1 MSQRRR
7 PVLVLALGLGV
18 LLLLLQGGA
27 VASLRAASEAPNSLR
42 PQSPAQGSVSVCG
55 RVIAYSP
62 PIGIVAGSLT
72 VGLET
77 FLVNPGAS
85 ITGEALL
92 TPGNSVCING
102 TTNANG
108 RIVSLTVTLAP
119 ADTPSPT
126 SVLPTVELPLP
137 TLTLPLP
144 TLTLPPILDTPTPGP
159 TSTPGPG
166 VGTTINVCGIVNVYV
181 PASAIASGSLSIGG
195 QTLVLAPGTVL
206 DGAALLRQGTDVCVE
221 LTVGL
226 NGQVLSGRVT
236 PNVGATVGV
245 CGLVT
250 DFQAATSTT
259 PGSITIGGQT
269 FPIAAGASLDNQNLI
284 HVGSD
289 LCLNAQLNA
298 AGQISTGGVT
308 LNAGGSVNLCG
319 TVTAFQAA
327 TANAP
332 GSITIGGQ
340 TLPIAAGAVLAGQ
353 DNIRTGN
360 SYCLDGNLNAAGQVS
375 GGTVSANVTGGATV
389 SVCGVVAAF
398 QAATV
403 NTPGSI
409 TIGGQTFPI
418 AAGTTL
424 TGQEGI
430 TLGQNYC
437 LSGGLNAQGQL
448 QNGTIS
454 ASAGGN
460 VSLCGVV
467 TAYSPASANQAGSVT
482 IGGQT
487 IPIAVG
493 TTLVGNSLLTTGN
506 NVCLDGQ
513 LNANGQLSNGT
524 VTANASGGGSVQI
537 CGVLTAFQAATANA
551 PGSITV
557 GGQTFP
563 IAAGTSLTGQDLLRL
578 GSDVCL
584 SGALNANGQINNGT
598 VTANAVGSISM
609 CGTVTAFTPASAN
622 TPGSITIGGQTIPIA
637 TGVTLAGQDQVRVDN
652 TYCVS
657 ADLNAQGQIR
667 DGTITAQ
674 VGGGSSVNICGVVTA
689 FQAATANAAGSIT
702 IGGQTIVIA
711 PGTVLTGQDVVNTG
725 DNYCLQGGVDAS
737 GRITNGEI
745 TLNVTGRLCGVVDSI
760 TGSTITIDGRV
771 ITFAPNVDI
780 GPSAGVC
787 ASVCVEL
794 DTLGRAVRVSANV
807 EATVRGTVSAY
818 SPGQSITV
826 NGQTIPLAPN
836 ARVDGNIGVGS
847 QVTISLNGAG
857 QAVCVTGTPGGTG
870 TPGAAASATATA
882 TCSPRT
888 SGTPGPTPTRQP
900 GTTNICG
907 TVYDAVTR
915 QPIPGARVEAFSV
928 QGGSNFSM
936 TAGPDGYYCFY
947 NVPPGDYT
955 VVGTHPNYNPDSRT
969 VNAPPNTEV
978 TVNLFLQPRPN
989 TTATP
994 APTRTVTATPGA
1006 SGPNTGTLC
1015 VYVTDQNTGNLIVGA
1030 VVEVFDATGRV
1041 IGTGVT
1047 GEDGRVCIPNLPPGP
1062 VSVLARVPDCPGVL
1076 RCASRLISATV
1087 VGGQAVR
1094 VDAPLECRGAEYY
1107 LPHIETGAT
1116 WRPVRP

>member
-1 MSQRRR
+1 MLHMRR
-7 PVLVLALGLGV
+7 PLLVLGLSVGV
-18 LLLLLQGGA
+18 ILLLLQGGA
-27 VASLRAASEAPNSLR
+27 AGLRAAPLGPDR
-42 PQSPAQGSVSVCG
+42 WLPQAPAQGSVSVCG
-55 RVIAYSP
+55 RVASYTP
-62 PIGIVAGSLT
+62 PIGIVAGTLT
-72 VGLET
+72 IGLET
-77 FLVNPGAS
+77 FLINPGAS

-92 TPGNSVCING
+92 TPGNTVCING

-108 RIVSLTVTLAP
+108 RIVSLAVTLAP

-126 SVLPTVELPLP
+126 SPLPTVDVPLP

-159 TSTPGPG
+159 TTTPGPG
-166 VGTTINVCGIVNVYV
+166 VGTSVNLCGVVSAYV
-181 PASAIASGSLSIGG
+181 PASAIAAGSLSFGG

-206 DGAALLRQGTDVCVE
+206 DGAALLRQGADVCVE

-236 PNVGATVGV
+236 PNVGATVRV

-250 DFQAATSTT
+250 DFQAATATT
-259 PGSITIGGQT
+259 PGSITIDGQT
-269 FPIAAGASLDNQNLI
+269 IPIAAGTTLDNENLI
-284 HVGSD
+284 RAGSD

-308 LNAGGSVNLCG
+308 LNAGGSVNVCG

-327 TANAP
+327 TANTL

-340 TLPIAAGAVLAGQ
+340 TIPIASGAILAGQ

-360 SYCLDGNLNAAGQVS
+360 SYCLDGNLNAAGQIS
-375 GGTVSANVTGGATV
+375 GGTISANATGGATV
-389 SVCGVVAAF
+389 SVCGVVSAF
-398 QAATV
+398 EAATA
-403 NTPGSI
+403 NSPGSI

-430 TLGQNYC
+430 TNGDNYC
-437 LSGGLNAQGQL
+437 LSGTLNAQGQL

-467 TAYSPASANQAGSVT
+467 SAYSPATANQAGSVT

-487 IPIAVG
+487 IPIAAG
-493 TTLVGNSLLTTGN
+493 TTLVGNNLLTAGN
-506 NVCLDGQ
+506 NVCLNGQ

-524 VTANASGGGSVQI
+524 VTANASGGGSVQL

-563 IAAGTSLTGQDLLRL
+563 IAAGTTLNGQDLLRL

-584 SGALNANGQINNGT
+584 SGSLNASGQINNGT
-598 VTANAVGSISM
+598 VTANAGGSVSV

-622 TPGSITIGGQTIPIA
+622 APGSITIGGQTIPIA
-637 TGVTLAGQDQVRVDN
+637 VGVVLAGQDQIRVGN
-652 TYCVS
+652 TYCLS
-657 ADLNAQGQIR
+657 GDLNAQGQVR

-689 FQAATANAAGSIT
+689 FQAATANTAGSIT

-711 PGTVLTGQDVVNTG
+711 PGTTLTGQDVVNTG

-737 GRITNGEI
+737 GRITNGAI

-760 TGSTITIDGRV
+760 TSSTITIDGRV
-771 ITFAPNVDI
+771 ITLAPNADI

-818 SPGQSITV
+818 VPGQSITV

-836 ARVDGNIGVGS
+836 ARMDSNIGVGS
-847 QVTISLNGAG
+847 QVTIALNGAG
-857 QAVCVTGTPGGTG
+857 QAVCVSGTPGGTG
-870 TPGAAASATATA
+870 TPGAAASATPTA
-882 TCSPRT
+882 TSTPRT
-888 SGTPGPTPTRQP
+888 GGTPGATPTRQP

-907 TVYDAVTR
+907 TIYDAITR
-915 QPIPGARVEAFSV
+915 QPIPGTRVEAFSV
-928 QGGSNFSM
+928 QGSNNFSM

-978 TVNLFLQPRPN
+978 TVNLYLQPRPN

-994 APTRTVTATPGA
+994 VPTRTATATPGA
-1006 SGPNTGTLC
+1006 GGPNTATLC

-1047 GEDGRVCIPNLPPGP
+1047 GADGRACIPNLPPGP
-1062 VSVLARVPDCPGVL
+1062 ATVLARVPDCPGVL
-1076 RCASRLISATV
+1076 RCASRLIPATV
-1087 VGGQAVR
+1087 VAGQAVR